1 MRLLAVNNKSHKTN
15 SEKRILFFFLV
26 TFRLKKHHSN
36 LMYWL
41 KICKAWVRSQL
52 CCARNWLKLNVPSSN
67 VLRIIT
73 HWLSARRDVGLTQG
87 SLIPEEHS
95 LYRALKHSI
104 RQHKLD
110 LNLSKTKHPLP
121 IITNSKIELQISYG
135 VRQLV
140 NTEHENRPSSHL
152 TKHNS
157 PARGKNLVRQKNS
170 LGTCIL
176 FEIRF

>member
-1 MRLLAVNNKSHKTN
+1 
-15 SEKRILFFFLV
+15 
-26 TFRLKKHHSN
+26 
-36 LMYWL
+36 MYWL
-41 KICKAWVRSQL
+41 KISKAWVRSQL
-52 CCARNWLKLNVPSSN
+52 HWAWNLLKLNVTSSN
-67 VLRIIT
+67 VLRIII
-73 HWLSARRDVGLTQG
+73 HWLSAHRDVGLTQG

-121 IITNSKIELQISYG
+121 IITNSQIELQISYG

-152 TKHNS
+152 TKHSS
-157 PARGKNLVRQKNS
+157 PARRKKLSSSKELAWNLYTVWHKVLENTKQQANS
-170 LGTCIL
+170 GSFSTYFMISVTDANLLTQA
-176 FEIRF
+176 EM